1 MKLFFSLEK
10 KNLAK
15 GKQVSFDL
23 SWIWLPMNSWITKSF
38 LYRWHWFHPLA
49 VRPEKPLVFVQD
61 LFFLISWNLCATT
74 ILGKIP
80 PTTIVEKIPLIL
92 AHSTDDSMIFA
103 SKHEFVWTSGPLD
116 PRVHHFPFADVLELR
131 SDQLII
137 IFPHSTTILWVY
149 GIHPFSNILTLGDFP
164 IRGARP
170 MTPSSLFPQW
180 LGEDQ
185 KNGHHPDG
193 QRVGMLR
200 ISSTVVHQ
208 KCWCNH

>member
-1 MKLFFSLEK
+1 MNYQKFFVPLTLVPSPCCQTWEALGFCTGSI
-10 KNLAK
+10 L
-15 GKQVSFDL
+15 FDL
-23 SWIWLPMNSWITKSF
+23 MKSPRYHNF
-38 LYRWHWFHPLA
+38 R
-49 VRPEKPLVFVQD
+49 KD
-61 LFFLISWNLCATT
+61 S
-74 ILGKIP
+74 

-185 KNGHHPDG
+185 K
-193 QRVGMLR
+193 
-200 ISSTVVHQ
+200 TVITQTAKGLGCSEFPAPLSIKNADATIKIIWVNMVSRGNYPQ
-208 KCWCNH
+208 GSALFQVSELL